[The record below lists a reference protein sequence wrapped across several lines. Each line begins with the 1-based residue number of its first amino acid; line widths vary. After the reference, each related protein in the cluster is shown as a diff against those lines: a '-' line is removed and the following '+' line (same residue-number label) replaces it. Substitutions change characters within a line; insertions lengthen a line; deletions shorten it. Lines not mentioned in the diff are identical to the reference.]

1 MGPPSPPPPGLLPP
15 RPGFT
20 VKNCADVEGNDGGVT
35 RGRETV
41 LTASS
46 VVPSGDVLNMALEP
60 EAAAETAPAAAAAA
74 GAEPSVKIHVSRM
87 AVVSAPVATSPPPF
101 AVAFALSPS
110 LRLMVERR
118 VELLSLCVFG

>member
-1 MGPPSPPPPGLLPP
+1 MGPPSPPPGLLPP
-15 RPGFT
+15 RPAGFT

-41 LTASS
+41 LTVSS
-46 VVPSGDVLNMALEP
+46 VVPSADVLNMAPAP
-60 EAAAETAPAAAAAA
+60 EAAAEAAAAAAAAA

-101 AVAFALSPS
+101 ALSPP

>member
-1 MGPPSPPPPGLLPP
+1 MGPPSPPPGLLPP
-15 RPGFT
+15 RPAGFT

-41 LTASS
+41 LTVSS
-46 VVPSGDVLNMALEP
+46 VVPSADVLNMAPAP
-60 EAAAETAPAAAAAA
+60 EAAAEAAAAAAAA

-87 AVVSAPVATSPPPF
+87 AVVSAPVATSPPP
-101 AVAFALSPS
+101 LSPS